1 TASITYS
8 LDNGASWITQAGSSA
23 TIPGT
28 DLADGVNNLKFYATD
43 NAGNVENIPSDPIE
57 VIIDDQ
63 APDPPADFTPSSISE
78 HEISLSWDAP
88 SDAGFLS
95 RVAYYHARISSS
107 VLTVANFWTSGI
119 QIPNLPAPATPGQSQ
134 QFMVSEL
141 ETGANYWFGI
151 SACDPVGNCSAPAF
165 PGVQPTA
172 TIAEHDPDPGD
183 VVINE
188 LMWTGSA
195 GNAAD
200 EWLELRNM
208 TDSPVNL
215 SGWQLTKKLTSDG
228 TEVLMFTFSGGTT
241 ISANGFLLISEF
253 DKANSGINVD
263 PDLIAGTGNDNNADF
278 ALANDNLQIKLYD
291 ADFSAGGVLIDT
303 ADDGSGVPMAGLD
316 SLDGSAVYYSMERNA
331 IPGNGAEAS
340 SWHTTFADT
349 GAFFDAGL
357 TTIKGTPKADNLSQP
372 GLKIL
377 PQLELKIETSTA
389 SPSAIPTQTLLLDT
403 SLK

>member
-1 TASITYS
+1 VILTTGNFSIT
-8 LDNGASWITQAGSSA
+8 GSA
-23 TIPGT
+23 
-28 DLADGVNNLKFYATD
+28 V
-43 NAGNVENIPSDPIE
+43 
-57 VIIDDQ
+57 
-63 APDPPADFTPSSISE
+63 
-78 HEISLSWDAP
+78 
-88 SDAGFLS
+88 
-95 RVAYYHARISSS
+95 
-107 VLTVANFWTSGI
+107 
-119 QIPNLPAPATPGQSQ
+119 PNLPAPASSGKTQSLII
-134 QFMVSEL
+134 SGL
-141 ETGANYWFGI
+141 EGGANYWLGI
-151 SACDPVGNCSAPAF
+151 SACDPVSNCSVAVIYGSA
-165 PGVQPTA
+165 VVTVV
-172 TIAEHDPDPGD
+172 EHDPDPGD

-316 SLDGSAVYYSMERNA
+316 SLNGSAVYYSMERNA
-331 IPGNGAEAS
+331 IPGNGAEAG

-357 TTIKGTPKADNLSQP
+357 ITVKGTPKADNLSQP
-372 GLKIL
+372 GLKIKF
-377 PQLELKIETSTA
+377 QIELKIETSLAISA
-389 SPSAIPTQTLLLDT
+389 STGLEILSTSTPTPEMTVTPTPQPEADRPLDETPTQALLLDT
-403 SLK
+403 SLKS